1 MSPGPATIGAMR
13 NTSDNLLEKGC
24 VHLGFCGSVADGQP
38 LHVDQFLREFG
49 VLTHDEIADA
59 LFNVEG

>member
-1 MSPGPATIGAMR
+1 MSPGPDTMGAMR
-13 NTSDNLLEKGC
+13 DTSDKLLKKSC
-24 VHLGFCGSVADGQP
+24 VHLGFCSSVADGQP

-59 LFNVEG
+59 IFNVEG